1 MPLNLR
7 DDSGI
12 IKENP
17 SKCNRELI
25 LHYYKMEVVAVIK
38 VSLEG
43 ASGFISE
50 DELRSVDTTKALGE
64 LATLYENGWLGLPAQ
79 FGAGLSGEIKRAAAK
94 ICGQSQ
100 VLVVLGIGGS
110 YLGARAAI
118 EYAASPNYNALKK
131 QTPDIY
137 FAGNNA
143 SGEYL
148 EQVIELIGDRD
159 FSVNV
164 VSKSGSTIET
174 AIALRFFKSK
184 LESRYGLAGLKD
196 RLYVTTDTGSPLC
209 QTALREGYVC
219 LEMPPE
225 VGGRY
230 SVLTVVGLLPCAVAG
245 IDIDE
250 IMSGAKE
257 EMDNGVENA
266 CLYASARQILY
277 RKGKKIELLACFEPA
292 FRSMGEWWKQL
303 FGESEGK
310 NGLGIFPAYAD
321 YTADLHSLGQ
331 YIQEGERTL
340 FETFVS
346 FKEPRANPII
356 PGGALHDDK
365 ISALA
370 GMDLHTINKSASE
383 AVKKAHIDGGV
394 PVIELSA
401 PRLSAETY
409 GAVVYFFER
418 SCAVS
423 AIISGVNP
431 FGQPGV
437 EAYKKNLFA
446 ILGL

>member
-1 MPLNLR
+1 MVNVNIQGALDFITENEVNA
-7 DDSGI
+7 I
-12 IKENP
+12 NTKEP
-17 SKCNRELI
+17 IEKL
-25 LHYYKMEVVAVIK
+25 K
-38 VSLEG
+38 
-43 ASGFISE
+43 
-50 DELRSVDTTKALGE
+50 D
-64 LATLYENGWLGLPAQ
+64 LYENGWMKVPAD
-79 FGAGLSGEIKRAAAK
+79 FDSELSAK
-94 ICGQSQ
+94 VKTLRDKINNESE

-118 EYAASPNYNALKK
+118 EYVISPNYNLMKK
-131 QTPDIY
+131 NTPDIY

-148 EQVIELIGDRD
+148 QQIIDLIGDRD

-174 AIALRFFKSK
+174 AIALRFFKTM
-184 LESRYGLAGLKD
+184 LESKYGANGLKD
-196 RLYVTTDTGSPLC
+196 RLYVTSDIGSPLIKMA
-209 QTALREGYVC
+209 QREGYAY

-250 IMSGAKE
+250 MMAGAKE
-257 EMDNGVENA
+257 EANNGLEQA
-266 CLYASARQILY
+266 CLYAASRQVLY
-277 RKGKKIELLACFEPA
+277 NKGKKIEMLACFEPA
-292 FRSMGEWWKQL
+292 FRFTGEWWKQL

-310 NGLGIFPAYAD
+310 EGIGIFPSYAD
-321 YTADLHSLGQ
+321 YSADLHSLGQ
-331 YIQEGERTL
+331 LIQEGERTL

-346 FKEPRANPII
+346 FEKPRMNPTI
-356 PGGALHDDK
+356 PGGTIHDDK
-365 ISALA
+365 ISAIA
-370 GMDLHTINKSASE
+370 GFDMHKVNTSASE

-394 PVIELSA
+394 PVLELCLPELSA
-401 PRLSAETY
+401 ASF
-409 GAVVYFFER
+409 GALAYFFMK
-418 SCAVS
+418 SCAISSLV
-423 AIISGVNP
+423 SGVNP

>member
-1 MPLNLR
+1 MVKV
-7 DDSGI
+7 D
-12 IKENP
+12 IKG
-17 SKCNRELI
+17 
-25 LHYYKMEVVAVIK
+25 
-38 VSLEG
+38 SL
-43 ASGFISE
+43 GFISE
-50 DELRSVDTTKALGE
+50 SEVKAIDTGKALEE
-64 LATLYENGWLGLPAQ
+64 LKTLYENGWMKVPSDFDAE
-79 FGAGLSGEIKRAAAK
+79 LSGKVKSIAK
-94 ICGQSQ
+94 KIGGESE

-118 EYAASPNYNALKK
+118 EYILSPNYNMLPKK
-131 QTPDIY
+131 TPDIL

-148 EQVIELIGDRD
+148 QQIIDLIGDRD

-174 AIALRFFKSK
+174 AIALRFFKSM
-184 LESRYGLAGLKD
+184 LEAKYGAQGLKD
-196 RLYVTTDTGSPLC
+196 RLYVTSDIGSPLIKM
-209 QTALREGYVC
+209 AEREGYAY
-219 LEMPPE
+219 LEMPAE

-250 IMSGAKE
+250 LMAGAKE
-257 EMDNGVENA
+257 ESENGIEDA
-266 CLYASARQILY
+266 CLYAAARQVLY
-277 RKGKKIELLACFEPA
+277 RKGKKIEMLACFEPA
-292 FRSMGEWWKQL
+292 FKYTGEWWKQL

-310 NGLGIFPAYAD
+310 EGIGLFPAYAD

-331 YIQEGERTL
+331 LIQEGERTL
-340 FETFVS
+340 YETFVT
-346 FKEPRANPII
+346 FKEPRANPKI

-365 ISALA
+365 IAAIAGFDMFKINNSAQ
-370 GMDLHTINKSASE
+370 E

-394 PVIELSA
+394 PVLELNLPKLSA
-401 PRLSAETY
+401 ASF
-409 GAVVYFFER
+409 GALAYFFMR

-423 AIISGVNP
+423 SLVSGVNP

>member
-1 MPLNLR
+1 M
-7 DDSGI
+7 
-12 IKENP
+12 IKI
-17 SKCNRELI
+17 S
-25 LHYYKMEVVAVIK
+25 V
-38 VSLEG
+38 EG
-43 ASGFISE
+43 ALGFLDE
-50 DELRSVDTTKALGE
+50 NELRGIDTETALDK
-64 LATLYENGWLGLPAQ
+64 LTTLFESGWVNLPAQ
-79 FGAGLSGEIKRAAAK
+79 YSSALSDEVREISEK
-94 ICGQSQ
+94 ICRQSE

-118 EYAASPNYNALKK
+118 EYIVSPNYNILPGKK
-131 QTPDIY
+131 TPDIY

-148 EQVIELIGDRD
+148 QQLVDLIADRD

-174 AIALRFFKSK
+174 AIALRFFKEM
-184 LESRYGLAGLKD
+184 LEKRYGAAGLKE
-196 RLYVTTDTGSPLC
+196 RLYVTTDKGSPLNIMAENERYRYL
-209 QTALREGYVC
+209 T
-219 LEMPPE
+219 MPPE

-250 IMSGAKE
+250 MMSGAKE
-257 EMDNGVENA
+257 ELETGAQNA
-266 CLYASARQILY
+266 CLYAAARQLLY
-277 RKGKKIELLACFEPA
+277 RTGKKIEMLACFEPA
-292 FRSMGEWWKQL
+292 FRFTGEWWKQL

-310 NGLGIFPAYAD
+310 QGIGIFPAYAD

-331 YIQEGERTL
+331 YVQEGERTL
-340 FETFVS
+340 METFVS
-346 FKEPRANPII
+346 FEKPRVNPVI
-356 PGGALHDDK
+356 PGGTLHADK
-365 ISALA
+365 ISPIA
-370 GMDLHTINKSASE
+370 GFDLHKVNTAACQ
-383 AVKKAHIDGGV
+383 AVKKAHVDGGV

-401 PRLSAETY
+401 PSLSAASF
-409 GAVVYFFER
+409 GALAYFFMR

-423 AIISGVNP
+423 SLVSGVNP